1 MKVFVTIETFQ
12 GVLHEAKAYMSE
24 ESALHAEKAWLKGMD
39 IKSKATREGKSDNGT
54 SFTVME
60 CELKP

>member
-1 MKVFVTIETFQ
+1 MKVFVTVETFQ

-24 ESALHAEKAWLKGMD
+24 ESALAAEKAWLAKTGIISQD
-39 IKSKATREGKSDNGT
+39 ARECKSDDGT

>member
-1 MKVFVTIETFQ
+1 MKVFVTAETFQ
-12 GVLHEAKAYMSE
+12 GVLHEASAYMTE
-24 ESALHAEKAWLKGMD
+24 ESALDAEKAWLNEMGITSAD
-39 IKSKATREGKSDNGT
+39 ARECKLDDGT

>member
-1 MKVFVTIETFQ
+1 MTVYVTVETFQ
-12 GVLHEAKAYMSE
+12 GVLQDARAYLTE
-24 ESALHAEKAWLKGMD
+24 ESALDAEKNWLREMC
-39 IKSKATREGKSDNGT
+39 ITSPESREGKSDNGT

>member
-1 MKVFVTIETFQ
+1 MTVYVSVETFQ
-12 GVLHEAKAYMSE
+12 GVLHEAQVFMTEK
-24 ESALHAEKAWLKGMD
+24 SALDAEKNWLQEMG
-39 IKSKATREGKSDNGT
+39 IKTKDARECKSDDGT

>member
-1 MKVFVTIETFQ
+1 MTVYVTVETFQ
-12 GVLHEAKAYMSE
+12 GVLDNVRAYLTE
-24 ESALHAEKAWLKGMD
+24 ESALDAERNWLREMG
-39 IKSKATREGKSDNGT
+39 IASPESREGKSDNGT